1 MEKELRVISKGFK
14 APKTVQYG
22 ITIGGVI
29 ESEWGYMF
37 NIAQQPS

>member
-1 MEKELRVISKGFK
+1 MEKGFRVISKGFK
-14 APKTVQYG
+14 VPKTVQYG

-29 ESEWGYMF
+29 ESKWGYMF